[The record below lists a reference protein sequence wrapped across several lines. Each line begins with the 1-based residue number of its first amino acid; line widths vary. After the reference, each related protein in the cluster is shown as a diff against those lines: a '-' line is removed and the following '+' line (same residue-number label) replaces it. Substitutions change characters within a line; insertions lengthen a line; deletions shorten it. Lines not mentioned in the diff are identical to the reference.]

1 MITNHNLFQ
10 QLYKESYLGFLI
22 KSKSPQ
28 KTITTTLTFENISLY
43 YQPLQSPLFISG
55 LLLIR
60 VALVLLSEYVQIKA
74 YSTIKKEK
82 GLVTNV
88 AKLYLIVLMV
98 AGPYWLIYTTTIELI
113 YPVNE
118 IMGNWFC
125 IGGAFIGYLLF
136 FIVATHSFIVA
147 SLRYLFIV
155 HEDRVTAYGKE
166 KVQKLFFILSI
177 VVPFLLMGWGELISS
192 EFDSM
197 SFNNKC
203 KGLDVKIFLIES
215 STANVVKRNF
225 CDYAGFGEAFN
236 RGMIDTI
243 RYISCI
249 IRQCVVLIMCFNL
262 TEGIL
267 YFLTVSHMIR

>member
-10 QLYKESYLGFLI
+10 PSFKETYLGFLVEN
-22 KSKSPQ
+22 KAPQ
-28 KTITTTLTFENISLY
+28 ETPTAKLTFENISIY

-55 LLLIR
+55 LLVIR
-60 VALVLLSEYVQIKA
+60 VTLVLLAEYVQYKT
-74 YSTIKKEK
+74 YGTIKKEK

-98 AGPYWLIYTTTIELI
+98 TGPYWLVYTTTIELM

-118 IMGNWFC
+118 ILGNWFC
-125 IGGAFIGYLLF
+125 IGGSFIGYLLF
-136 FIVATHSFIVA
+136 FILATHSFIVA

-166 KVQKLFFILSI
+166 KVQRLFFILSI

-192 EFDSM
+192 ELDSM

-215 STANVVKRNF
+215 STANVAKRNF
-225 CDYAGFGEAFN
+225 CEYAGFGEAFN
-236 RGMIDTI
+236 GGVIDTI

-249 IRQCVVLIMCFNL
+249 IRQCVVLLMCFNL

-267 YFLTVSHMIR
+267 YFLTLSHMIR